1 MMMPGEKKK
10 KKRSAKAREAA
21 IVDEEA
27 APLAPVAPVAGGLQM
42 APASTYVPVP
52 QPLAP
57 SVQYPAYPA
66 YQAYTGPTYP
76 TTYQPVTYQQ
86 PAYTVAS
93 TQ

>member
-1 MMMPGEKKK
+1 MMPGEKKK
-10 KKRSAKAREAA
+10 KKRSAKAREAP

-27 APLAPVAPVAGGLQM
+27 APLAPVAPVGGLQM

-57 SVQYPAYPA
+57 SVQYPAYPT

-76 TTYQPVTYQQ
+76 ATYQPVTYQQ